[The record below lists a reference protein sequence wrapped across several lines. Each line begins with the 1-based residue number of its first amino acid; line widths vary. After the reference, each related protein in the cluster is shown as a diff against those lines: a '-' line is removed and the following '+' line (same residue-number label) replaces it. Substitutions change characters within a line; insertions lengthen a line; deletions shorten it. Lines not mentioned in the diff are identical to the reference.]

1 MSNIHDLPRELL
13 INQQWLNVL
22 KEKEEVVLDAVAAV
36 DAVRVAVV
44 AAVVAVTRARRRSGF
59 L

>member
-1 MSNIHDLPRELL
+1 MLPRELL